1 MAPCLARSLGFRL
14 QNKKGWTEMLDET
27 FLLCT
32 KRTNNIPL
40 FFAAKKNS
48 AGCVKKLLGCASTN
62 IFERGALGETAL
74 HIAVMNDNVDAAV
87 ALMDGAPELINEPMT
102 SELMQGVTPL
112 HIAVVNQNITLVGQ
126 LIARGGDVATPR
138 VTGLYFKKRPGGLV
152 YYDEHIL
159 SFATCMG
166 NECIMTML
174 MDAGA
179 STRVQDSRGNTVLH
193 ILVMQ
198 PNKTNACQAM
208 DLILSRDV
216 ELDHSLPL
224 DMVPNYKELTPFEL
238 AAKEGNVVVRGVGH
252 GQGGQR
258 EDKSNTNKQKHK
270 FKQRAKKSNKK
281 EIRTRLDSTQLAFLA
296 FPPRKHGIW
305 YLKWLLFLVL
315 PHSRFQAAEPML
327 KGDVGRRPATDWP
340 ESVTKSRERHG
351 NHESYATYEDSLW
364 LVGEILSVLGAI
376 LILLLEVNI
385 FGDLTKFMWL
395 SFIVLIGCLV
405 AAAAL
410 WMVYMTLDPESIP
423 AYRSFPITLFSQFDD
438 THWRVAQE
446 RDELWRTQVV
456 ATTLMLERR
465 LPRCL
470 SGTPTDLLAA
480 VEDRNDLMVQ
490 KMRRYINAFAKDGE
504 GGAAEREEGEKGG
517 ESGGGPELRSNKQRR
532 GFNKA
537 HAGWQAI
544 RRSALSMDLEPE
556 YEEEEQEVQ
565 DIRFV

>member
-1 MAPCLARSLGFRL
+1 
-14 QNKKGWTEMLDET
+14 
-27 FLLCT
+27 
-32 KRTNNIPL
+32 
-40 FFAAKKNS
+40 
-48 AGCVKKLLGCASTN
+48 
-62 IFERGALGETAL
+62 
-74 HIAVMNDNVDAAV
+74 
-87 ALMDGAPELINEPMT
+87 
-102 SELMQGVTPL
+102 MQGVTPL

-159 SFATCMG
+159 SFAACMG
-166 NECIMTML
+166 NEYIMTML

-216 ELDHSLPL
+216 ELDHSLPWTWC
-224 DMVPNYKELTPFEL
+224 PTTRSSPP
-238 AAKEGNVVVRGVGH
+238 
-252 GQGGQR
+252 
-258 EDKSNTNKQKHK
+258 SNWLPR
-270 FKQRAKKSNKK
+270 RA
-281 EIRTRLDSTQLAFLA
+281 TLC
-296 FPPRKHGIW
+296 
-305 YLKWLLFLVL
+305 
-315 PHSRFQAAEPML
+315 
-327 KGDVGRRPATDWP
+327 
-340 ESVTKSRERHG
+340 
-351 NHESYATYEDSLW
+351 YATYEDSLW

-376 LILLLEVNI
+376 LILLLEVSQLKLTRPLCFCFRISYACLVVLLCVARASELGGEDVLMALCLVLGWSNVMFFARGFEMLGPYVIMIQKVWNI

-423 AYRSFPITLFSQFDD
+423 AYRSFPITLFSQFECGD

-470 SGTPTDLLAA
+470 W
-480 VEDRNDLMVQ
+480 
-490 KMRRYINAFAKDGE
+490 K
-504 GGAAEREEGEKGG
+504 
-517 ESGGGPELRSNKQRR
+517 NKVNIQHI
-532 GFNKA
+532 KK
-537 HAGWQAI
+537 
-544 RRSALSMDLEPE
+544 
-556 YEEEEQEVQ
+556 
-565 DIRFV
+565 

>member
-48 AGCVKKLLGCASTN
+48 AGCVKKLLGCASTTSLR
-62 IFERGALGETAL
+62 EVRKLTGALGETAL

-159 SFATCMG
+159 SFAACMG
-166 NECIMTML
+166 NEYIMTML

-216 ELDHSLPL
+216 ELDHSLPWTWCPTTRTVVFL
-224 DMVPNYKELTPFEL
+224 HFLGFFWSN
-238 AAKEGNVVVRGVGH
+238 AAFPLH
-252 GQGGQR
+252 GT
-258 EDKSNTNKQKHK
+258 S
-270 FKQRAKKSNKK
+270 S
-281 EIRTRLDSTQLAFLA
+281 TRLDSARIFGVST
-296 FPPRKHGIW
+296 RKHGIW

-470 SGTPTDLLAA
+470 WKNKMWYLR

-532 GFNKA
+532 GFNKV

-556 YEEEEQEVQ
+556 YEEEEQEVR

>member
-1 MAPCLARSLGFRL
+1 MLWCSGVLMFWCSDALVFLCSDVLVFWCSGVLAS
-14 QNKKGWTEMLDET
+14 
-27 FLLCT
+27 
-32 KRTNNIPL
+32 
-40 FFAAKKNS
+40 
-48 AGCVKKLLGCASTN
+48 
-62 IFERGALGETAL
+62 GALGETAL

-281 EIRTRLDSTQLAFLA
+281 EIRSETTF
-296 FPPRKHGIW
+296 K
-305 YLKWLLFLVL
+305 
-315 PHSRFQAAEPML
+315 
-327 KGDVGRRPATDWP
+327 RPK
-340 ESVTKSRERHG
+340 EF
-351 NHESYATYEDSLW
+351 YSLW

-376 LILLLEVNI
+376 LILLLEVSQLK
-385 FGDLTKFMWL
+385 LTRP
-395 SFIVLIGCLV
+395 CLV

-423 AYRSFPITLFSQFDD
+423 AYRSFPITLFSQFECGD